1 MSEKKQINLEKEP
14 DDSVEVILESK
25 DGREVFIF
33 ESDDFEDDEL
43 EELDKK
49 PESEKKKKKNKKKTW
64 IYISLC
70 VLLFVVLSVIE
81 GFQDRELIRNGKP
94 MEVTVIDRQ
103 IEKEHIIFKHPTL
116 TLYVDNELKKVWVK
130 QETYDKALLGN
141 KIHVIKYKG
150 EVKLDPRYDYEDLVI
165 ERY

>member
-1 MSEKKQINLEKEP
+1 M
-14 DDSVEVILESK
+14 
-25 DGREVFIF
+25 F